1 MPEFITD
8 RLLLHTG
15 SCYINTSLLVM
26 KLKIESQFISCH
38 ACLDIYVISI
48 SLFSL
53 LLKEINL
60 SKDWKYVQNKKS
72 LCQMWISLRPVW
84 YRKWQYFTAT
94 RVVAM
99 SKSELRDGSSK
110 LIRKWD
116 LSKPRDL
123 CSNINFIKL
132 YML

>member
-53 LLKEINL
+53 LLKEIILVKIENMC
-60 SKDWKYVQNKKS
+60 KIRNHCAK
-72 LCQMWISLRPVW
+72 C
-84 YRKWQYFTAT
+84 
-94 RVVAM
+94 
-99 SKSELRDGSSK
+99 GSDTES
-110 LIRKWD
+110 D
-116 LSKPRDL
+116 
-123 CSNINFIKL
+123 NIL
-132 YML
+132 LPQEWWR